1 MVVGHRFQHRLRMN
15 YALIPKELRPIAE
28 KIEAGSRISD
38 ADGLALY
45 RANDLNALG
54 MIANVVRERK
64 NGNFATYI
72 HNRYINYSNIC
83 VLSCQFCA
91 FAAKKRDAHAFEH
104 APSEIIQA
112 VADAL
117 PLGITEVHMVGG
129 LHPTLKR
136 EWYLDLL
143 RGLRALDPNLH
154 IKAFTAIEVRHL
166 AERIFKISIPETL
179 ALLREN
185 GLGSI
190 TGGGA
195 EIFDAAV
202 RDKICRG
209 KETAEEW
216 LDVHRIWHRMGGRS
230 TCTMLYGHIETLE
243 QRVDHL
249 RQLRQ
254 LQDETGGFSGFVP
267 FAFEPQT
274 TVLAHIKRASAI
286 EELRNLAVSRIYL
299 DNIDHLTAYW
309 VRMGLPLA
317 QVSLS
322 YGVDDLHGTI
332 MEEKIFHMAGATTPQ
347 RQSVATLEHAIRE
360 AGRTPAQRDSYY
372 RLLNG
377 ARGKSTSS
385 ELRRQAEL
393 ACA

>member
-1 MVVGHRFQHRLRMN
+1 MN

-202 RDKICRG
+202 RAKICRG

-309 VRMGLPLA
+309 VSMGLPLA